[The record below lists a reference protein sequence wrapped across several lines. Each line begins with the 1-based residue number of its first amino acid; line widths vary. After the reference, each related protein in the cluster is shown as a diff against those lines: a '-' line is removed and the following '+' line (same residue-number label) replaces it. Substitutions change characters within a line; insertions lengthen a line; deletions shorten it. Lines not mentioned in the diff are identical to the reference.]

1 VVTPNEDFRPNPDRA
16 LYLSGTIGQ
25 ATIDKLT
32 SQVITLRAKSSSPIT
47 LYVDSPGGD
56 PSFGDRLLRL
66 IRMPDQDNFTPCR
79 VVAVVT
85 GVAASAAADVMLAA
99 DYAIAYPST
108 ILLLHGVRVA
118 PSSNDRL
125 TKERAQALASNLE
138 AENEKYAIRL
148 ARNCIDRFI
157 LRYALKFPHL
167 ADYRREYKLSS
178 TLTDIEVFAESI
190 KEHVA
195 KDVREVVD
203 QALQR
208 SKRSERLDR
217 FATPRVAEFV
227 RTNGLPNTTQ
237 IEIQAVLLK
246 AIIDFEI
253 EDNQGKKW
261 DFHGGGLAKVAED
274 FLLLEDTANPG
285 HDSAVSSLASNWAS
299 SFLSPEEAEQLKLI
313 TDEKERTATS
323 ERLLD
328 RHLRPAWFFF
338 VSLCKFLQQGENYL
352 TADEAYHLGLIDEII
367 GRPELLS
374 LRWFA
379 EYAPESITDID
390 TNTRSS
396 A

>member
-1 VVTPNEDFRPNPDRA
+1 
-16 LYLSGTIGQ
+16 
-25 ATIDKLT
+25 
-32 SQVITLRAKSSSPIT
+32 
-47 LYVDSPGGD
+47 
-56 PSFGDRLLRL
+56 
-66 IRMPDQDNFTPCR
+66 M
-79 VVAVVT
+79 
-85 GVAASAAADVMLAA
+85 
-99 DYAIAYPST
+99 
-108 ILLLHGVRVA
+108 
-118 PSSNDRL
+118 
-125 TKERAQALASNLE
+125 
-138 AENEKYAIRL
+138 
-148 ARNCIDRFI
+148 
-157 LRYALKFPHL
+157 
-167 ADYRREYKLSS
+167 
-178 TLTDIEVFAESI
+178 
-190 KEHVA
+190 
-195 KDVREVVD
+195 
-203 QALQR
+203 
-208 SKRSERLDR
+208 
-217 FATPRVAEFV
+217 
-227 RTNGLPNTTQ
+227 
-237 IEIQAVLLK
+237 
-246 AIIDFEI
+246 
-253 EDNQGKKW
+253 
-261 DFHGGGLAKVAED
+261 AED